1 MSFRQNRNDSLYPYL
16 INIINIL
23 LSKKSNNTNT
33 KIKGALLILLFICLV
48 LLFYFIFSNKAHA
61 FSGQDVKKGKQ
72 IVIQSG
78 CVKCHSFVKGKRI
91 DNIATL
97 AGWGNK
103 HYSLKKTERAIRSC
117 KADIYCSQILTNK
130 QVKYVARYLNSLK

>member
-1 MSFRQNRNDSLYPYL
+1 MSFRQNRNDSLYPYTV
-16 INIINIL
+16 NML